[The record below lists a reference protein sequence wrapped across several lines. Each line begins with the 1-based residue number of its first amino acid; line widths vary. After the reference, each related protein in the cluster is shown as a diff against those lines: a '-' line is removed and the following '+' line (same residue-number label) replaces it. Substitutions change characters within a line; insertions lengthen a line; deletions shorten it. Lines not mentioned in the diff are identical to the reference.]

1 MRIYGWPRSFVMFVG
16 SKFSKMTFVVL
27 CSLVGLLPITAS
39 AITVEV
45 AKKCNVLLA
54 KEFPPRERGNPAAG
68 STKGTAQSQR
78 DYFNRCVANGGN
90 MDGDD
95 AKSQK

>member
-1 MRIYGWPRSFVMFVG
+1 MFVD

-27 CSLVGLLPITAS
+27 CSLVGLMPITAS

-54 KEFPPRERGNPAAG
+54 KEFPPRERSNPAAG